1 MPKQSRRNRARAD
14 TLDKKWIAGAW
25 DAFTIDEQYMIALA
39 IANNLELF
47 GGSLRETRT
56 LSDNNK
62 KRFVEMTMQLLT
74 WNTYKHIQ
82 SEL

>member
-1 MPKQSRRNRARAD
+1 
-14 TLDKKWIAGAW
+14 
-25 DAFTIDEQYMIALA
+25 MIALA